1 MTRTPFAL
9 TLAATIAA
17 GLVAMPVAAQG
28 RSQSADQ
35 NRANPPVD
43 RSILTVPDNAA
54 ESRNRG
60 TFNGV
65 ATIPR
70 GHLPPAGMCRVWI
83 DGVPPGRQA
92 RPTDC
97 RTAMRN
103 RPAHGRVIYSDGTSY
118 PSRASGYDNR
128 DCLLRDRDGFVLRD
142 RNGNARYD
150 EDCRRGRDRD
160 GDRRRERDDD
170 DDDRW
175 DDHRDRDDWCLD
187 RNHDGRCD
195 VRNGDGYDPRDRNRA
210 LPEMISTI
218 LLESGRRTSDQTRWL
233 GSQRVTARF
242 VDANRNRV
250 PERITWLDSA
260 GRVLQVWA
268 DSNRDGRADL
278 VEVWRDGRRV
288 QVIR

>member
-1 MTRTPFAL
+1 MIRTSFAR
-9 TLAATIAA
+9 TLAATLAFAGVAA
-17 GLVAMPVAAQG
+17 TPLAAQG
-28 RSQSADQ
+28 RGQSGAE
-35 NRANPPVD
+35 NRATQPVD
-43 RSILTVPDNAA
+43 RSILTVPDAAA
-54 ESRNRG
+54 EHRGRG

-97 RTAMRN
+97 RTAVRN
-103 RPAHGRVIYSDGTSY
+103 APRNARVIDSNGDTYRGGWSDD
-118 PSRASGYDNR
+118 RDDR
-128 DCLLRDRDGFVLRD
+128 DCRLRDRGGNYEYD
-142 RNGNARYD
+142 RNGSYRYD
-150 EDCRRGRDRD
+150 DECRRDRD
-160 GDRRRERDDD
+160 RAR
-170 DDDRW
+170 DRW
-175 DDHRDRDDWCLD
+175 DDRNDRDDWCRD
-187 RNHDGRCD
+187 ANRDGRCD
-195 VRNGDGYDPRDRNRA
+195 ARNGGYDPRDRNRT

-218 LLESGRRTSDQTRWL
+218 LLESGRRSAEQTRWL

>member
-1 MTRTPFAL
+1 MLRTSFAR
-9 TLAATIAA
+9 TIAA
-17 GLVAMPVAAQG
+17 TLALAGVASAPLAAQERG
-28 RSQSADQ
+28 QA
-35 NRANPPVD
+35 VD
-43 RSILTVPDNAA
+43 RSILTVPDEAA
-54 ESRNRG
+54 EHRGRG

-97 RTAMRN
+97 RTAVRN
-103 RPAHGRVIYSDGTSY
+103 APQHARVIDSDGNTY
-118 PSRASGYDNR
+118 RGGGWYDDRGDR
-128 DCLLRDRDGFVLRD
+128 DCRLRDRGGNYEYD
-142 RNGNARYD
+142 RNGHYRYD
-150 EDCRRGRDRD
+150 DDCRRGRDRD
-160 GDRRRERDDD
+160 
-170 DDDRW
+170 RW
-175 DDHRDRDDWCLD
+175 DDRDGRDDWCRD
-187 RNHDGRCD
+187 ANHDGRCD
-195 VRNGDGYDPRDRNRA
+195 ARNGGTYDPRDRNRA

-218 LLESGRRTSDQTRWL
+218 LLESGRRSAEQTRWL

-260 GRVLQVWA
+260 GRVLQVWV
-268 DSNRDGRADL
+268 DSSRDGRADL

>member
-1 MTRTPFAL
+1 MTRTSFAL

-60 TFNGV
+60 SFNGV

-70 GHLPPAGMCRVWI
+70 GHLPPRGMCRVWI

-97 RTAMRN
+97 RTAARN
-103 RPAHGRVIYSDGTSY
+103 APPRARVIDSDGNTY
-118 PSRASGYDNR
+118 RGGWYNGGDDR
-128 DCLLRDRDGFVLRD
+128 DCRVRDRGGNYEYD
-142 RNGNARYD
+142 RYGNYRWD
-150 EDCRRGRDRD
+150 DDC
-160 GDRRRERDDD
+160 RRERDR

-175 DDHRDRDDWCLD
+175 DDRDDRDGWCRD
-187 RNHDGRCD
+187 ANRDGRCD
-195 VRNGDGYDPRDRNRA
+195 VRNGDGYDPRDRNRT

>member
-1 MTRTPFAL
+1 MTRTSFAL
-9 TLAATIAA
+9 SLAASLALAGAA
-17 GLVAMPVAAQG
+17 SPLAAQG
-28 RSQSADQ
+28 RGQSSAD
-35 NRANPPVD
+35 NRANQSVD
-43 RSILTVPDNAA
+43 RSILTVPDASA
-54 ESRNRG
+54 EHRGRG

-97 RTAMRN
+97 RTAVRN
-103 RPAHGRVIYSDGTSY
+103 APQHARVIDSDGNTY
-118 PSRASGYDNR
+118 RGGWNGGRGDR
-128 DCLLRDRDGFVLRD
+128 DCRIRD
-142 RNGNARYD
+142 RNGNYAYDRNGNYRYD
-150 EDCRRGRDRD
+150 DDCRRGRDRD
-160 GDRRRERDDD
+160 

-175 DDHRDRDDWCLD
+175 DDRDDRDDWCLD
-187 RNHDGRCD
+187 RNRDGRCD
-195 VRNGDGYDPRDRNRA
+195 ARSGDGYDPRDRNRT

-218 LLESGRRTSDQTRWL
+218 LLESGRRTDDQARWL
-233 GSQRVTARF
+233 GSQRVTARY

-260 GRVLQVWA
+260 GRVLQVWV
-268 DSNRDGRADL
+268 DSSRDGRADM